1 MEKEKREPKFK
12 PRIGKVKI
20 EYKDDP
26 VSLHHLIKFLLLA
39 LELADIDDKDEI
51 ERIQKENLYNSFI

>member
-20 EYKDDP
+20 EYKD
-26 VSLHHLIKFLLLA
+26 
-39 LELADIDDKDEI
+39 EI